1 MSRCTVRNSV
11 RTQPGV
17 KQLQCLY
24 VLKQGEYLIETKA
37 FKMDTRQAIKK
48 IYSGVLNK
56 LTGHNKRV
64 ELDIFYNIVSEN
76 HVQDGFL
83 IIYVC

>member
-1 MSRCTVRNSV
+1 MYRKKLRTYATWCQTVTMS
-11 RTQPGV
+11 
-17 KQLQCLY
+17 
-24 VLKQGEYLIETKA
+24 VLKRGEYLIETKA

-64 ELDIFYNIVSEN
+64 ELDIFYNIVCEN